1 MLRNGMEFLMIPGPT
16 TLPLEVLRAMHQPAI
31 DIYDGPIV
39 ETSEACHR
47 DLKKIFRTRDGHVYI
62 YVANGH
68 GAWDGALTNTLSR
81 GDKVLVL
88 DAGRF
93 AREWG
98 VAAGKMGIV
107 VEVLPGG
114 WRRAVDPAVVEQR
127 LAADTQHE
135 IRAVLVAQVD
145 TASGVIN
152 DIPAIRH
159 AIDAAKHPAL
169 LMADVV
175 ASLAC
180 VPFEFDAWGI
190 DVAVGAS
197 QKGLMSPAGLS
208 FVAAGPKAH
217 AAAEHANLKSRY
229 WDWEERRSEATY
241 MKYGGTPP
249 EQLLYGLGAA
259 IEMIMAEGIEQVWR
273 RHAVIGETIRAAL
286 TAWTAPGGIELNIS
300 DPARRSNAVTVFLV
314 ADGKANALRAKLAT
328 TCGVSI
334 SSTIGEIAGAG
345 LRIGHMGHVNAPM
358 VLGTL
363 ACLQAGFDAMKIPYG
378 KGGLDA
384 AAAVVGKAIAAA

>member
-1 MLRNGMEFLMIPGPT
+1 MLRNGMDFLMIPGPT
-16 TLPLEVLRAMHQPAI
+16 TVPLEVLRAMHRPSI
-31 DIYDGPIV
+31 EIYDGPIV

-47 DLKKIFRTRDGHVYI
+47 DLKTIFRTRSGHVYI

-98 VAAGKMGIV
+98 VAADKMGIV
-107 VEVLPGG
+107 VEVLPGS
-114 WRRAVDPAVVEQR
+114 WRAAVDPAAVQQR
-127 LAADTQHE
+127 LEADRQHE

-145 TASGVIN
+145 TGSGVIN
-152 DIPAIRH
+152 DLPAIRK
-159 AIDAAKHPAL
+159 AIDAARHPAL

-180 VPFEFDAWGI
+180 VPFEMEDWGI

-208 FVAAGPKAH
+208 FVAAGRKAH
-217 AAAEHANLKSRY
+217 AAAEHANLKTRY
-229 WDWEERRSEATY
+229 MDWEERRADATY
-241 MKYGGTPP
+241 MKYAGTPP
-249 EQLLYGLGAA
+249 EQLLYGLRAA
-259 IEMIMAEGIEQVWR
+259 IDMILAEGVEEVWR

-286 TAWTAPGGIELNIS
+286 TAWSTEGGIEPNIME
-300 DPARRSNAVTVFLV
+300 PAQRSNAVTVLLV
-314 ADGKANALRAKLAT
+314 NDGKANALRAKLSA

-334 SSTIGEIAGAG
+334 SATIGEIAGTG

-363 ACLQAGFDAMKIPYG
+363 GCFQASLDALGIPYG

-384 AAAVVGKAIAAA
+384 AVAVVGKAIAAA

>member
-16 TLPLEVLRAMHQPAI
+16 TLPLEVLRAMHRPAI

-47 DLKKIFRTRDGHVYI
+47 DLKSIFRTRNGHVYI

-98 VAAGKMGIV
+98 QHADKMGIV
-107 VEVLPGG
+107 VEVLPGS
-114 WRRAVDPAVVEQR
+114 WRAAVDPAALEKR
-127 LAADTQHE
+127 LAADPHHE

-152 DIPAIRH
+152 DIPAIRK
-159 AIDAAKHPAL
+159 AIDAARHPAL

-175 ASLAC
+175 ASLAS
-180 VPFEFDAWGI
+180 VPFEFDDWGI

-217 AAAEHANLKSRY
+217 AASERANLKTRY
-229 WDWEERRSEATY
+229 LDWEDRRSDATY

-249 EQLLYGLGAA
+249 EQLLYGLRAA
-259 IEMIMAEGIEQVWR
+259 IEMIKAEGLEQVWR
-273 RHAVIGETIRAAL
+273 RHAAIGETIRAAL
-286 TAWTAPGGIELNIS
+286 AAWTAPGGIELNII
-300 DPARRSNAVTVFLV
+300 DPAQRSNAVTVFLV
-314 ADGKANALRAKLAT
+314 ANDKAGALRAKLAT
-328 TCGVSI
+328 TCGVSV
-334 SSTIGEIAGAG
+334 SSTIGEIAGTG

-363 ACLQAGFDAMKIPYG
+363 ACLQAGMDALRIPYG